1 MEKAAAKLMDVK
13 KLKLNEL
20 RVRPEPSKRAKWILL
35 LLGLDPSRS
44 IWGLKPYDLK
54 WPGRDSEAWFQQ
66 V

>member
-1 MEKAAAKLMDVK
+1 MTRTSTLKKEE
-13 KLKLNEL
+13 KLKLRALQL
-20 RVRPEPSKRAKWILL
+20 RPGPSKRAQWLL
-35 LLGLDPSRS
+35 LVLGLDPSRS